1 MRTAYHVRTVGAAAV
16 LLALWAC
23 SLAPPAPSANPPAPQ
38 DWAAVKRGEY
48 LVNAANC
55 AGCHWDKEH
64 GGAPFAGG
72 KAIVTSF
79 GAYYSRNIT
88 PDPQHGIGAWSEA
101 DFRRALREGLA
112 PGGGHYFP
120 AFPYA
125 SFTGMTDGDIADI
138 FAYLRVQRPDSREN
152 RAHDVPFPYDVRLTM
167 ALWDALYLEEGP
179 LAPDPAETA
188 AWNRGNYLVNAV
200 AHCADCH
207 SPRTSLGA
215 VDVARRFNGG
225 TLYGPG
231 EKHAPNITPDPT
243 DGIGK
248 WSDGDITA
256 LLKTGIPP
264 DGDAVSAPMSEVVEG
279 TAKLTDADRAA
290 IAVYLKSLKPLPGK
304 GG

>member
-1 MRTAYHVRTVGAAAV
+1 LRATDHVTTVSAAALV
-16 LLALWAC
+16 AALSAC
-23 SLAPPAPSANPPAPQ
+23 SLAPPAPPPEGATAP
-38 DWAAVKRGEY
+38 DPAAAKRGEY
-48 LVNAANC
+48 LASAANC
-55 AGCHWDKEH
+55 AGCHTDKEH

-101 DFRRALREGLA
+101 DFRRALRAGIA

-120 AFPYA
+120 AFPYP
-125 SFTGMTDGDIADI
+125 SFTGMTDADIADI
-138 FAYLRVQRPDSREN
+138 FAYLRSQRPDPRAN

-167 ALWDALYLEEGP
+167 VPWRALYLEEGP
-179 LAPDPAETA
+179 FAADPRQSAQ
-188 AWNRGNYLVNAV
+188 WNRGAYLVTAV

-215 VDVARRFNGG
+215 VDAERRFNGG
-225 TLYGPG
+225 TLFGPG
-231 EKHAPNITPDPT
+231 EKHAPNITPDMT

-248 WSDGDITA
+248 WSVGDIVTV
-256 LLKTGIPP
+256 LKTGIPP
-264 DGDAVSAPMSEVVEG
+264 DGDAVAAPMSEVVEG
-279 TAKLTDADRAA
+279 TAKLTDADRTA